1 MGATSFERR
10 GFGKT
15 IKEAFVMAKEE
26 ATDELG
32 HQDGYSGDLNSK
44 HTWEQ
49 VLVPKGVNPLKY
61 LRWIEIAADSLYEEE
76 EKAKKRILRKV
87 PAHHQPM
94 VLRYAK
100 TYRDKY
106 GKALGVKIKGK
117 EAAEYRAQNRLKGKK
132 GDVFVFFGTAPC

>member
-1 MGATSFERR
+1 MGASHFQRH

-15 IKEAFVMAKEE
+15 IKEAFIMAEEE
-26 ATDELG
+26 ATDEFG

-44 HTWEQ
+44 HAWEE

-61 LRWIEIAADSLYEEE
+61 LRWIETAADSLYEEE
-76 EKAKKRILRKV
+76 EKAKKRILRKI
-87 PAHHQPM
+87 PAHHQSM

-117 EAAEYRAQNRLKGKK
+117 EAAEYRAQNRLKGKR
-132 GDVFVFFGTAPC
+132 GDVFLFFGTAPC

>member
-1 MGATSFERR
+1 MGATNFQRY

-26 ATDELG
+26 ATNEPG

-44 HTWEQ
+44 NAWEQ
-49 VLVPKGVNPLKY
+49 VLIPKRVNPLKY
-61 LRWIEIAADSLYEEE
+61 LRWIETATDSLYEEE

-100 TYRDKY
+100 IYNDKY
-106 GKALGVKIKGK
+106 GRALGVKIKGK
-117 EAAEYRAQNRLKGKK
+117 EAAEYRMHNRLKGKR
-132 GDVFVFFGTAPC
+132 GDVYLFFGSAPC

>member
-1 MGATSFERR
+1 MGATHFERF

-15 IKEAFVMAKEE
+15 IKEAFVMTKEE

-32 HQDGYSGDLNSK
+32 HQDGYSGDLNTK
-44 HTWEQ
+44 AAWEQ

-61 LRWIEIAADSLYEEE
+61 IKWIEIAADSLYEEE
-76 EKAKKRILRKV
+76 EKAKKRILRKIPV
-87 PAHHQPM
+87 HHQSM

-106 GKALGVKIKGK
+106 GRALGVKIKGK
-117 EAAEYRAQNRLKGKK
+117 EAAEYRVQNRLKGKK
-132 GDVFVFFGTAPC
+132 GDVFAFFGTAPC